1 MGKATGVFL
10 ILAGVG
16 TAALV
21 LPAVDK
27 DAERQLA
34 EVVRIATGAAPQA
47 AATQS
52 APVFDPAKQAR
63 QQLPQQ
69 LPQQPPQQ
77 TPRIATAQQLSSET
91 TASVSAPLP
100 MPLSAVKPQPAQQAP
115 SKMTADAAPA
125 PVLVAPPQVIT
136 RNATAQPS
144 RPGDAEARQVL
155 ARDIQRELKRVGC
168 YEGEVSG
175 EWNTGTRR
183 AMKTFV
189 DRVNAALPTEE
200 PDHILRTMVQGHPG
214 HACGKACPSG
224 QTAAND
230 GRCLPAAI
238 VAQQTPSRTPDRNS
252 ATVRDGVAV
261 PMDVTT
267 ATSPQVTASLPEP
280 RLARPAAPKATWETT
295 VAAAP
300 TAPLPGR
307 ETRMGIGGPLQA
319 PDKQDPVVVGP
330 RTPQNAPSA
339 FNTPAAAAGAI
350 AVPGAIAALSL
361 ERADADARA
370 DAAQQ
375 KARAVALVPK
385 PSGAPQVKPARQAAL
400 VPSTETEQRP
410 APVAKPDRERTR
422 PAPVARRAEPYRYPA
437 PSYLGI
443 PVPKFITS
451 FQKPERSTFNARSF
465 EKHMRELR

>member
-34 EVVRIATGAAPQA
+34 EVMRIATGAVPQA
-47 AATQS
+47 VPAPTQ
-52 APVFDPAKQAR
+52 PKLTVQ
-63 QQLPQQ
+63 
-69 LPQQPPQQ
+69 QQP
-77 TPRIATAQQLSSET
+77 RFATAQQMNVEQI
-91 TASVSAPLP
+91 APIP
-100 MPLSAVKPQPAQQAP
+100 TPVPLAAAKPQPATPTIPGKA
-115 SKMTADAAPA
+115 TAESPPA
-125 PVLVAPPQVIT
+125 PLLVAPPQIIT
-136 RNATAQPS
+136 RNATAQTS
-144 RPGDAEARQVL
+144 RPGDAEARATL

-214 HACGKACPSG
+214 HACGKSCPSG
-224 QTAAND
+224 QTAASD

-238 VAQQTPSRTPDRNS
+238 VAQQS
-252 ATVRDGVAV
+252 ATKSSDRGTTSTRDGVAV
-261 PMDVTT
+261 PKDVTIS
-267 ATSPQVTASLPEP
+267 ASPHVAASLPEP
-280 RLARPAAPKATWETT
+280 KIARPAAPKATWETT

-300 TAPLPGR
+300 SAPLAGR
-307 ETRMGIGGPLQA
+307 ETRMGIGGPAQA
-319 PDKQDPVVVGP
+319 PEKQDSVSGGP
-330 RTPQNAPSA
+330 RTPQNSPSA
-339 FNTPAAAAGAI
+339 FGVPSAAPGGI
-350 AVPGAIAALSL
+350 AVPGAIAALAL
-361 ERADADARA
+361 DRPNADARLESA
-370 DAAQQ
+370 DQ
-375 KARAVALVPK
+375 KPRAIAVVPK
-385 PSGAPQVKPARQAAL
+385 PTLATSPKPARQAAL
-400 VPSTETEQRP
+400 QQRDELEQRP
-410 APVAKPDRERTR
+410 TSAVAKPERERPR
-422 PAPVARRAEPYRYPA
+422 SAPVARAPAPQAFKYPA

-443 PVPKFITS
+443 PVPKFFTS

-465 EKHMRELR
+465 EKHMRDLR